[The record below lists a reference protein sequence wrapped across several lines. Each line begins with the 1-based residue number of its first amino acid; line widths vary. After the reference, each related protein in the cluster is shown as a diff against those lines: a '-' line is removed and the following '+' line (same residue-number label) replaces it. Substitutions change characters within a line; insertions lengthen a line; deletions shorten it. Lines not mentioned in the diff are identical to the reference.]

1 MTKTYDELVS
11 RIEELE
17 AQVTESHEIIE
28 AIRKGEVDAF
38 VVKSDDQHELYT
50 LKSADKS
57 YRIFF
62 EQMNEGAL
70 TINEDNIILYSNSR
84 FASLLNAPLE
94 TVIGFNLFD
103 FIPEK
108 FVAPAKEL
116 VKTSWE
122 KGESKGEIVLGNKE
136 TRLLPLLFSMNR
148 IELE

>member
-1 MTKTYDELVS
+1 MEKTRTYDQLVS

-17 AQVTESHEIIE
+17 SQVTESHDIIE

-38 VVKSDDQHELYT
+38 IVKSEDQHELYT

-84 FASLLNAPLE
+84 FASLLNA
-94 TVIGFNLFD
+94 
-103 FIPEK
+103 
-108 FVAPAKEL
+108 
-116 VKTSWE
+116 
-122 KGESKGEIVLGNKE
+122 
-136 TRLLPLLFSMNR
+136 
-148 IELE
+148 